1 MGIFEMFKHQSNKE
15 QLGQLKALITLAAAD
30 GKIEKEELMAIAAV
44 CHREGISEQ
53 ELKKFLDNPSSFE
66 FVAPK
71 DNASKIKL
79 LKDMVCIMMAD
90 GNINDKEM
98 ILCKATAEALGY
110 KNEVIDAILL
120 DIIVELKKN
129 ME

>member
-1 MGIFEMFKHQSNKE
+1 MGIFDLFKPQSNKE

-30 GKIEKEELMAIAAV
+30 GKIEKEELMAIVAV
-44 CHREGISEQ
+44 CKREGISEQ
-53 ELKKFLDNPSSFE
+53 ELKKFLDDPSSIE

-71 DNASKIKL
+71 DDASKIKL
-79 LKDMVCIMMAD
+79 LKDMVCIMLAD
-90 GNINDKEM
+90 GDINDNEM
-98 ILCKATAEALGY
+98 ILCKLTAEALGY
-110 KNEVIDAILL
+110 KKEVIDAILL